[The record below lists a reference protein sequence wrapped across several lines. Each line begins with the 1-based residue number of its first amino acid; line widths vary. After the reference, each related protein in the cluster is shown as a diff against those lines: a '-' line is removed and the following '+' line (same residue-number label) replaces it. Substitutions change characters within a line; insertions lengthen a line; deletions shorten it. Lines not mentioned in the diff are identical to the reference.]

1 MNPYFGGVHNALV
14 GISGPQSINS
24 LQPQMQP
31 QRPPLRPPM
40 SVGMPPSQ
48 GFGPAMI
55 GANPGNLA
63 PGVGL
68 SGMPRQPMMQQMP
81 PQQSPWTNPHAG
93 AYQEWMQKNS
103 RRGSQQY

>member
-31 QRPPLRPPM
+31 QRPSLRPPM
-40 SVGMPPSQ
+40 SVGMPPAMNQ
-48 GFGPAMI
+48 GQMAHGFGA
-55 GANPGNLA
+55 GQ
-63 PGVGL
+63 
-68 SGMPRQPMMQQMP
+68 MPQQPMMQQMP